1 MLFRSSCT
9 LLLLASGMLAAAAGP
24 GIPIQESTPAV
35 SCAVFISRDRPA
47 SMRLPGQPGISWRFL
62 YAGNS
67 KKETV
72 AHLNEA
78 GARFFQ
84 NREPSEAV
92 KCFRRSLELDPKQP
106 RVAKLLGLSE
116 QLTRDYEGAKKTFM
130 LAGEL
135 DPNDPEPW
143 YYLGRLYYLENF
155 LEKAIE
161 ELGKAIRMDS
171 RDYRPYYYL
180 ALTFEAQGG
189 IDAAEGGYRK
199 AIQLN
204 LKSARPDFSP
214 DYNYGVL
221 LARIGRLEESEKHL
235 KRSTELDP
243 AAWAPLFELGKL
255 YLRRHNLIAAEREL
269 ISAAKAPTA
278 GPDERSRIYSLLAR
292 VYFAL
297 GREADAQK
305 ALAAREEAPK

>member
-1 MLFRSSCT
+1 MFAATESC
-9 LLLLASGMLAAAAGP
+9 
-24 GIPIQESTPAV
+24 IPIQESTPPIRGAV
-35 SCAVFISRDRPA
+35 SD
-47 SMRLPGQPGISWRFL
+47 
-62 YAGNS
+62 
-67 KKETV
+67 
-72 AHLNEA
+72 LNEA
-78 GARFFQ
+78 GARFFRNQ
-84 NREPSEAV
+84 EPSEAV

-116 QLTRDYEGAKKTFM
+116 QLTGDYERARKAFT

-143 YYLGRLYYLENF
+143 YYLGRVYYLENF
-155 LEKAIE
+155 FGKAIE
-161 ELGKAIRMDS
+161 ELQKAIRIDS
-171 RDYRPYYYL
+171 RDYRPHYYL
-180 ALTFEAQGG
+180 ALTFEAEGR
-189 IDAAEGGYRK
+189 IDAAEDGYRK

-204 LKSARPDFSP
+204 LKRARPDFSP

-235 KRSTELDP
+235 KRSNELDP
-243 AAWAPLFELGKL
+243 AAWAPHFELGKL
-255 YLRRHNLIAAEREL
+255 YLRRDNLIGAEREL

-278 GPDERSRIYSLLAR
+278 GQKERSRIYNLLAR

-297 GREADAQK
+297 GRDADAQK